1 VVLACGHKRTKETY
15 LCGKRDLFMRQKRP
29 IYAAKETYLCGKRNL
44 FMRQKKP
51 IYAAKE
57 TYLCGKRDMQ
67 KRPAQENKRNPGE
80 CLLDSALGASVCVVN
95 TNYSKRTHSIVREH
109 NL

>member
-1 VVLACGHKRTKETY
+1 MRQKRPIYAAKETY
-15 LCGKRDLFMRQKRP
+15 LCGKRDLFMRQKRH

-57 TYLCGKRDMQ
+57 TCRRDLH
-67 KRPAQENKRNPGE
+67 KKTKETLE
-80 CLLDSALGASVCVVN
+80 SAC
-95 TNYSKRTHSIVREH
+95 SIAP
-109 NL
+109 